1 MLYFEIVYHINTD
14 NIAFIKYYSYIVKR
28 VKMICF
34 VHDERKSAKQ
44 INKSVLLSGKNI
56 LISGASSGIGQE
68 LAKQLAAKGN
78 RLFLMAR
85 RQDLLHDLVQQL
97 APHAQGHRYYLCDV
111 SHRSQVQEVC
121 RRILDETSELDL
133 LILNAGVG
141 GGFDSLHMDVDNM
154 RYQFDVNFWGVVY
167 PLANLLP
174 GMAARRTGQVA
185 VMSSLAGYRGLP
197 RSAPY
202 SASKAALRNLTESL
216 RIDLQQAGIT
226 FSLISPG
233 FVKTPM
239 TDLNDFYMPFMMTV
253 DKAGRII
260 IRGLEKQ
267 KTEIHFPYR
276 LSLLVKAARWLPDRW
291 YARLFKITT
300 FSW

>member
-1 MLYFEIVYHINTD
+1 M
-14 NIAFIKYYSYIVKR
+14 
-28 VKMICF
+28 
-34 VHDERKSAKQ
+34 
-44 INKSVLLSGKNI
+44 LLSGKNI

-85 RQDLLHDLVQQL
+85 RLDMLHDLVQQL
-97 APHAQGHRYYLCDV
+97 APHAQGHRYYRCDV
-111 SHRSQVQEVC
+111 SNRAQVQEVC
-121 RRILDETSELDL
+121 RRILGETQELDL

-154 RYQFDVNFWGVVY
+154 RYQFEVNFWGVVY
-167 PLANLLP
+167 PLADLLP
-174 GMAARRTGQVA
+174 AMAARRTGQVA

-253 DKAGRII
+253 DKAVRII

-291 YARLFKITT
+291 YARIFNSTT